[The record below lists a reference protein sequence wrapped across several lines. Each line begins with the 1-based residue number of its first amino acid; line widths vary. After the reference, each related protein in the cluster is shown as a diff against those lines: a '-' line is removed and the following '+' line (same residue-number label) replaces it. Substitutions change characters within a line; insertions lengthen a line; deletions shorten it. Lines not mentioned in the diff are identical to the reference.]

1 MRYMELLVSKKKRRA
16 YKKMPWI
23 LFLLTVVIL
32 PAIAWPLSFRLT
44 SEAQTYPLIVKILMT
59 AVIIVPIVIQIPC
72 ICICGGYLLYC
83 YGRSETQTLN
93 VYDDVFVFS
102 YYSGSSDNCTTDTY
116 YIKNVASYT
125 IKKRSITIKGE
136 FKRKQSGRNSSQR
149 IAHWITIPRTF
160 ENEEVLIDFFDKHIL
175 PEKNNRK

>member
-1 MRYMELLVSKKKRRA
+1 MELLMSKKKRQT

-32 PAIAWPLSFRLT
+32 PAISWPLLLGLT
-44 SEAQTYPLIVKILMT
+44 PEVQTYPFIVKILMVT
-59 AVIIVPIVIQIPC
+59 FIIVPVAIQIPSL
-72 ICICGGYLLYC
+72 CICGGYLLYC
-83 YGRSETQTLN
+83 YGRSGTQTLK

-125 IKKRSITIKGE
+125 IKKRSITIKGK
-136 FKRKQSGRNSSQR
+136 FKRKQSGANSSQKV
-149 IAHWITIPRTF
+149 AHWITIPRTF
-160 ENEEVLIDFFDKHIL
+160 ENEDVLIDFFDKHKL
-175 PEKNNRK
+175 P

>member
-1 MRYMELLVSKKKRRA
+1 MSKKKRQT

-44 SEAQTYPLIVKILMT
+44 PEAQTYPLIVKILMT
-59 AVIIVPIVIQIPC
+59 IFILAPIVIQIPSL
-72 ICICGGYLLYC
+72 CICGGYLLYC

-125 IKKRSITIKGE
+125 IKKRSITIKGQ

-160 ENEEVLIDFFDKHIL
+160 ENEEVLIDFSDKHML
-175 PEKNNRK
+175 PEKKQKVGK